1 MRPDLIKEFLQDD
14 GVESGAVICLEEACK
29 GVGDSRGW
37 KRKGRARKT
46 SLSADRLEQVNCWSI
61 KDV

>member
-29 GVGDSRGW
+29 GVGGGGF
-37 KRKGRARKT
+37 KG
-46 SLSADRLEQVNCWSI
+46 LEEEGKN
-61 KDV
+61 

>member
-29 GVGDSRGW
+29 GVGGIQGAGRGREELERRHCLLTDWSRSTVGP
-37 KRKGRARKT
+37 
-46 SLSADRLEQVNCWSI
+46 
-61 KDV
+61 